1 MKKTTDRFF
10 PARAGGAAI
19 IVVVLLVATGLI
31 AAGVIYSQ
39 GSQQQKKQSQL
50 LADGYEQFNQNS
62 LEKAYPF
69 FKEAQTTFTSTLS
82 FYRRFASSE
91 AQVTPEEIHELTV
104 SVCIS
109 IAHEK
114 FFDLKSADEWVA
126 KAEEELKAL
135 AESERKAD
143 LTKSIDTARDISK
156 LCKTFNEG
164 NYEQAMKD
172 LLKIEKQSL
181 PTDQDFFIFEIRFLI
196 ACGKAMGEPEILNQA
211 RELLFFATTDA
222 GIDNE
227 KTRSLWGILTN

>member
-10 PARAGGAAI
+10 PARTGGTAI
-19 IVVVLLVATGLI
+19 IVVVLLLAAGLI
-31 AAGVIYSQ
+31 ATGVTYSQ
-39 GSQQQKKQSQL
+39 GSKQQQKQSQL
-50 LADGYEQFNQNS
+50 LADGYEQFNQGN
-62 LEKAYPF
+62 LDKAYPL
-69 FKEAQTTFTSTLS
+69 FKEAQDTFTSTLN

-91 AQVTPEEIHELTV
+91 SLVTLEEIHELTV
-104 SVCIS
+104 SVCLS

-114 FFDLKSADEWVA
+114 FFDLKSADEWVTR
-126 KAEEELKAL
+126 AEEELIPL
-135 AESERKAD
+135 AEGERKVD
-143 LTKSIDTARDISK
+143 LTRSVSTARDISK

-172 LLKIEKQSL
+172 LLEVEKKSL
-181 PTDQDFFIFEIRFLI
+181 ETDQDFFIFEIRFLI
-196 ACGKAMGEPEILNQA
+196 ACGKAMNEPEILNQA